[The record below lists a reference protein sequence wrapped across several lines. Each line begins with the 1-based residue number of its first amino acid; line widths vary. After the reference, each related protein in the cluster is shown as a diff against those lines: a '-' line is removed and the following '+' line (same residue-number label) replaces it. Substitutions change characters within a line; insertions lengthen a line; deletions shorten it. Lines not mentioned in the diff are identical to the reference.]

1 MALNFPSTPSAN
13 AVYTYN
19 GRSWTYNGNAWAL
32 TTAVLDT
39 SVIPESGNLY
49 FTNARVV
56 SALTAGQ
63 NITLDGNG
71 RINASVSGGGGGGN
85 VDSVAGAT
93 GAVSN
98 VQIAAAVSSSGIL
111 TTANIVELTNLYY
124 TQARF
129 DTALGNKTTSNVTE
143 GANLYFTDARVY
155 SNVTSLGYITSSALS
170 GYATNTQLASF
181 ATTTNVLLKS
191 NITDL
196 TTANVVELTNLYFT
210 NARVYSAVTGNL
222 ALKSN
227 VADLTTANVSELTNL
242 YYTNARVYSAVTGN
256 LALKSNVVDLT
267 TSNVSELTN
276 LYYTDARVYSNVTQ
290 RLASLDTNVI
300 PSVSEVYSLG
310 SPSFKF
316 KDLYLSGNT
325 ILLGA
330 TTLSSTDDGLT
341 VSSIRSNVWN
351 GLYTSNVVE
360 TAGNLYYTNA
370 RVYAA
375 VTGNLAL
382 KSNVVD
388 LTTANVT
395 ELTNLYYTNARV
407 YSAVTG
413 NLALKSNVVDLTTAN
428 VAELT
433 NLYYTDAR
441 VYSAVTGNL
450 ALKSN
455 IADLTTANVTELNN
469 LYFTNARVY
478 SNVTSL
484 GYITSSAL
492 TGYAT
497 NTQLTSFA
505 TVSNVLLKANITDL
519 TTANVSELT
528 NLYFTDARVYSAV
541 TGNLALKSNVSDLTT
556 ANVSE
561 LTNLYFTNARVVSA
575 LTAGQ
580 NITLDAN
587 GRINSTATG
596 GAGGSVDSVAG
607 ATGNI
612 SNVQLAAGI
621 TSSGILTTAN
631 VAELTNLY
639 YTNARVYSAVTG
651 NLALKSNIADLT
663 TANVAELTNLYYT
676 DARVYS
682 NVSALGYITTAS
694 LSGYATTSYVG
705 NALANLVASA
715 PASLDTLNELATAL
729 GNDNNFSTT
738 VLTYIGTKANTVS
751 LTTANVSELT
761 NLYFTNARSIAALTA
776 GQSITIDANGRIN
789 SSAVGGSS
797 YGDSNVALLGYATN
811 ANVALKANTA
821 DLTTANVVELTNLYY
836 TNARVYSN
844 VVSIGYITSSALSGY
859 ATNSQLASYATNA
872 QLTSYQTLA
881 NATLKANVTDLT
893 TANVVELTNLYF
905 TNARVYS
912 AVTGNLVLKA
922 NIADLTTANVTEVTN
937 LYFTNA
943 RVYSNVTSLGYITS
957 SALTGYA
964 TNTQLTSYVTSASL
978 TTANV
983 SELTNLY
990 FTNARVYSAVT
1001 GNLALKANIADL
1013 TTANVTELTNL
1024 YFTNARSIAALTAGQ
1039 SITIDANG
1047 RINSSAVGGGGGSTY
1062 GDSNVAALGY
1072 ATNANVALKANIT
1085 DLTTA
1090 NVTEVTNL
1098 YYTQARFDTAL
1109 GNKTTSNV
1117 TEGTNLYF
1125 TNARVYSAVTGNLAL
1140 KSNVTDLTTAN
1151 VSELTNLYYTNARV
1165 YSNVTSLGY
1174 ITASS
1179 LSGYAT
1185 NTQLASF
1192 ITSASLTTANVSELT
1207 NLYFTN
1213 ARVYSSLTAG
1223 AGISI
1228 SSGTISAAP
1237 RIVAITDAAS
1247 VTIDGDTTDIATQ
1260 VNTQAVGTLTINAVT
1275 GTLSNG
1281 QKIIF
1286 RLQSTNVQTFSW
1298 NAVFVGSTD
1307 LALPTVSSGASKY
1320 DYVGFMYNTTASK
1333 WQLLAKNFG
1342 F

>member
-13 AVYTYN
+13 TVYTYN

-39 SVIPESGNLY
+39 SAIPESGNLY
-49 FTNARVV
+49 FTNVRVV

-111 TTANIVELTNLYY
+111 TTANVVELTNLYY

-210 NARVYSAVTGNL
+210 DARVYSAVTGNL

-227 VADLTTANVSELTNL
+227 VADLTTANVAELTNL

-267 TSNVSELTN
+267 TSNVAELTN
-276 LYYTDARVYSNVTQ
+276 LYYTDARVYANVTQ
-290 RLASLDTNVI
+290 RLANLDTNVI

-310 SPSFKF
+310 SPTFKF

-325 ILLGA
+325 ISLGN
-330 TTLSSTDDGLT
+330 TTLSSTEDGLT

-351 GLYTSNVVE
+351 GLYTSNVIE

-428 VAELT
+428 VSELT

-455 IADLTTANVTELNN
+455 IADLTTSNVTEGTN
-469 LYFTNARVY
+469 LYFTNERVY

-492 TGYAT
+492 SGYAT

-505 TVSNVLLKANITDL
+505 TVSNVLLKANI
-519 TTANVSELT
+519 A
-528 NLYFTDARVYSAV
+528 
-541 TGNLALKSNVSDLTT
+541 DLTT

-587 GRINSTATG
+587 GRITSTATG
-596 GAGGSVDSVAG
+596 GGGGAVNSVAE
-607 ATGNI
+607 ATGNV

-631 VAELTNLY
+631 VSELTNLY

-651 NLALKSNIADLT
+651 NLALKSNVTDLT
-663 TANVAELTNLYYT
+663 TANVSELTNLYYT

-682 NVSALGYITTAS
+682 NVSAIGYLTSAS

-705 NALANLVASA
+705 NAIADLVASA

-738 VLTYIGTKANTVS
+738 VITYIGTKANT
-751 LTTANVSELT
+751 
-761 NLYFTNARSIAALTA
+761 
-776 GQSITIDANGRIN
+776 
-789 SSAVGGSS
+789 
-797 YGDSNVALLGYATN
+797 
-811 ANVALKANTA
+811 
-821 DLTTANVVELTNLYY
+821 
-836 TNARVYSN
+836 
-844 VVSIGYITSSALSGY
+844 
-859 ATNSQLASYATNA
+859 
-872 QLTSYQTLA
+872 
-881 NATLKANVTDLT
+881 
-893 TANVVELTNLYF
+893 
-905 TNARVYS
+905 
-912 AVTGNLVLKA
+912 
-922 NIADLTTANVTEVTN
+922 
-937 LYFTNA
+937 
-943 RVYSNVTSLGYITS
+943 
-957 SALTGYA
+957 
-964 TNTQLTSYVTSASL
+964 ASL

-1001 GNLALKANIADL
+1001 GNLDLKSNVVDLTTANVSELTNLYYTNARVYSAVTGNLALKSNTTDL

-1024 YFTNARSIAALTAGQ
+1024 YYTDARARTAISVSG
-1039 SITIDANG
+1039 SGSYDNTTGIITIT
-1047 RINSSAVGGGGGSTY
+1047 GGGGGSSY

-1072 ATNANVALKANIT
+1072 ATNANVALKANVTDLTTANVTEVTNLYYTQARFDTALGNKTTSNVTEGSNLYFTDARVYSNVTSLGYITSSALSGYATNSQLTSYQTLANAALKANIT

-1125 TNARVYSAVTGNLAL
+1125 TNARVYSAVTGNLDL
-1140 KSNVTDLTTAN
+1140 KSNVVDLTTSN

-1165 YSNVTSLGY
+1165 YSAVTGNLALKSN
-1174 ITASS
+1174 TAD
-1179 LSGYAT
+1179 
-1185 NTQLASF
+1185 
-1192 ITSASLTTANVSELT
+1192 LTTANVVELTNLYFTNARSIAALTAGQSITIDANGRINSSAVGGGGSSYGDSNVAALGYATNANVALKANVTDLTTANVTEVTNLYFTNVRVYAAVTGNLDLKSNVVDLTTANVTEVT

-1237 RIVAITDAAS
+1237 RVVAITDAAS
-1247 VTIDGDTTDIATQ
+1247 VTINGDTTDIATQ

-1307 LALPTVSSGASKY
+1307 LVLPTVSSGASKY